1 MTIEEWLNNNELSIN
16 IFNKKYRYN
25 NESFEEFLDR
35 VSHGYTPIKEL
46 IRSKKFIFGG
56 RILANRGVSNRHL
69 SLSNCYVITPPED
82 NLESIVDTAKKLART
97 YSFGGGCGIDISK
110 LAPKGAK
117 VHNAAKETTGAVSFM
132 DFFSYITG
140 LIGQEGRRGKPQCAS
155 KPRELIHMRCISL

>member
-1 MTIEEWLNNNELSIN
+1 MKCNDYSEKKYIVGEIPTLEVLNSCLQDEEIVYSLIN
-16 IFNKKYRYN
+16 ILKK
-25 NESFEEFLDR
+25 R
-35 VSHGYTPIKEL
+35 VQK
-46 IRSKKFIFGG
+46 
-56 RILANRGVSNRHL
+56 
-69 SLSNCYVITPPED
+69 
-82 NLESIVDTAKKLART
+82 
-97 YSFGGGCGIDISK
+97 GCGIDVSK